1 MLQMGP
7 PAETER
13 ADAARNRALILAA
26 AHGILRNQGIDALT
40 MDAVAHA
47 AGLGKGTVFRRFGSR
62 TLLLQ
67 ALLSDSEAEFQ
78 RAFLVGPAPLGPDAP
93 PVERLVAFGR
103 ARFELLATQ
112 GPLLRAAEDS
122 PDGRFTSPARQAM
135 GLHISV
141 LLRAAHVQ
149 GDIPVLALSLLSL
162 FEAGLVMHSV
172 ESDSVSLDRLA
183 DGWEDLVRRVTV
195 NPPPR
200 APGS

>member
-26 AHGILRNQGIDALT
+26 AHGILRDHGIDALT
-40 MDAVAHA
+40 MDAVAHE

-62 TLLLQ
+62 RQLLQ
-67 ALLSDSEAEFQ
+67 TMLNDSEAEFQ
-78 RAFLVGPAPLGPDAP
+78 RAFLFGPPPLGPDAP
-93 PVERLVAFGR
+93 PVERLIAFGR
-103 ARFELLATQ
+103 ARFDLVATQ

-122 PDGRFTSPARQAM
+122 PAGRFSSPARDAM

-141 LLRAAHVQ
+141 LLRAAQVE
-149 GDIPVLALSLLSL
+149 GDIAVLALSLLSL
-162 FEAGLVMHSV
+162 FEAGFVMHSV
-172 ESDSVSLDRLA
+172 ENDSVSLARLA

-195 NPPPR
+195 NPPP
-200 APGS
+200 ATTH